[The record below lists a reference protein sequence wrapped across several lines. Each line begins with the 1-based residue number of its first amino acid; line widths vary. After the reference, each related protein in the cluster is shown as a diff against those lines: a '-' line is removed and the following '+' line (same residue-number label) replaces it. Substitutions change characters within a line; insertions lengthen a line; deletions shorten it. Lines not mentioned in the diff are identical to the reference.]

1 MDLHEKKVQKS
12 EKRAKVAIPKRK
24 EPVVY
29 LGPHIKEVVNAGT
42 VFTKGLP
49 EHLSQAV
56 EEMPEIGELLIP
68 LSQVVEARK
77 KLSIPGSSLGI
88 FYNKA
93 KTYMKGE

>member
-1 MDLHEKKVQKS
+1 MDLHKNKQKPA
-12 EKRAKVAIPKRK
+12 EQAKATLPRRK

-93 KTYMKGE
+93 KTYTKGE

>member
-1 MDLHEKKVQKS
+1 MDLHEKKQKPA
-12 EKRAKVAIPKRK
+12 EQAKATIPRRK

-42 VFTKGLP
+42 VFTNGLP
-49 EHLSQAV
+49 EHLKQAV
-56 EEMPEIGELLIP
+56 KKMPEIGELLIP

-93 KTYMKGE
+93 KSYKKGE